1 MIVDINW
8 KRAPLYAV
16 LFVVGAVTGLAGALV
31 AGALVPLGL
40 LLALLAAGCLFY
52 GGTYALGTR
61 TGALAPG
68 IGWTAAVL
76 LGTTGRTEGDVLVG
90 GGTGSSVFLLGGI
103 ALAVICATMPQLPQ
117 PGVSA
122 ARLGK

>member
-1 MIVDINW
+1 MTVDINW
-8 KRAPLYAV
+8 KRLPLYVA
-16 LFVVGAVTGLAGALV
+16 LFVVGAVTGIAGALV
-31 AGALVPLGL
+31 SGLLVPLGL

-68 IGWTAAVL
+68 LGWTAAVL
-76 LGTTGRTEGDVLVG
+76 LGTTGRTEGDALVG

-117 PGVSA
+117 PGTSA